1 MLDTLLIKAIKNV
14 DDVSGV
20 VKDTVTSSAIN
31 TAKKSVQRDRR
42 SIELPASKRGNKA
55 LRRFEAQKRKEA
67 RQAQQEPYA
76 GLSRSEIGQA
86 KDRQGQISERLEK
99 AAEGPLQPE
108 LAFSKK
114 SRSIRD
120 LEQRPYGEKKLDT
133 IKAPT
138 DIERTIN
145 QPEAHHIL
153 ELEFMDNIYR
163 NASPRAKKKL
173 DSKLASYLP
182 DFQLKGGN
190 TKSNY
195 IVLSKLM
202 HNSSAPGQLGIHQFL
217 DRRGIQLSRY
227 KLPDNASDDQRL
239 EMLGKLLEDLSTS
252 GYFDELINRKFAPG
266 KFSTDETGKAN
277 TPQGLNFYS
286 MVP

>member
-20 VKDTVTSSAIN
+20 VKETVTSSAIN
-31 TAKKSVQRDRR
+31 TAKKTIQKDRR

-76 GLSRSEIGQA
+76 GLSRSEIAQA
-86 KDRQGQISERLEK
+86 KDRQGQISNRLEK

-133 IKAPT
+133 I
-138 DIERTIN
+138 
-145 QPEAHHIL
+145 
-153 ELEFMDNIYR
+153 
-163 NASPRAKKKL
+163 
-173 DSKLASYLP
+173 
-182 DFQLKGGN
+182 
-190 TKSNY
+190 
-195 IVLSKLM
+195 
-202 HNSSAPGQLGIHQFL
+202 
-217 DRRGIQLSRY
+217 
-227 KLPDNASDDQRL
+227 
-239 EMLGKLLEDLSTS
+239 
-252 GYFDELINRKFAPG
+252 NR
-266 KFSTDETGKAN
+266 
-277 TPQGLNFYS
+277 
-286 MVP
+286 